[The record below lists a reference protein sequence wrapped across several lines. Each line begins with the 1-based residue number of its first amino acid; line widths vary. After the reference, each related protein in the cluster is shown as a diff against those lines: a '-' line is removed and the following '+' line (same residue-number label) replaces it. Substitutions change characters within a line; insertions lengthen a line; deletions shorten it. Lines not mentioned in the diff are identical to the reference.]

1 MIRFL
6 SIGCIKLYQKFI
18 SPKKGFGCAYR
29 IKHGG
34 TGCSGAIIKIIEENS
49 ILDWRKLIKK
59 RFNDCKLAAEEIKK
73 DGSKKCKKCKECKAG
88 DACDFGCD
96 VFDACDGCDFF

>member
-1 MIRFL
+1 MLRFL
-6 SIGCIKLYQKFI
+6 SIGGIKLYQKFI
-18 SPKKGFGCAYR
+18 SPRKGFGCAYR

-49 ILDWRKLIKK
+49 VFEWRKLIRERFDNCTKAAQELKK
-59 RFNDCKLAAEEIKK
+59 EKN
-73 DGSKKCKKCKECKAG
+73 KKCKKCKNIGG

-96 VFDACDGCDFF
+96 VFDGCDGCDPF